1 MNAIIIEKINIP
13 TADAATINK
22 GAFPLYEFKI
32 QLYITF
38 KNPIFG
44 STELAFAEGVEFP

>member
-1 MNAIIIEKINIP
+1 MNATIIEKINIP
-13 TADAATINK
+13 IADAATINK

-38 KNPIFG
+38 KTSKF
-44 STELAFAEGVEFP
+44 